1 MNNVI
6 MLEINFEYKNEMRTI
21 HPVLLVDNNDIILVD
36 CGYPNFL
43 TLLENEI
50 RSKNI
55 DPNSL
60 TKIVITHHD
69 DDHMGALYEIKEK
82 YPNIKVVASE
92 IESDYISGKK
102 KSLRLVQAEEMQK
115 NLPEELKQFGIEFC
129 ESLRK
134 VKPVSVDIIVKDGD
148 YLDLAG
154 GCQVISTP
162 GHMPGHI
169 SIYLKESNSIIVGDA
184 AVMENGKLVIA
195 NPQFALDIDMA
206 EKSLEKIISIN
217 ADYYYCYH
225 GGKYIN
231 S

>member
-184 AVMENGKLVIA
+184 AVIENGKLVIA

>member
-1 MNNVI
+1 MNNVV
-6 MLEINFEYKNEMRTI
+6 MLEINFEYNNEMKTI
-21 HPVLLVDNNDIILVD
+21 HPVLLVDNNDVILVD

-43 TLLENEI
+43 TLLETAI
-50 RSKNI
+50 MSKNI
-55 DPNSL
+55 DPKSL
-60 TKIVITHHD
+60 TKIIITHHD

-102 KSLRLVQAEEMQK
+102 KSLRLLQAEEMQK
-115 NLPEELKQFGIEFC
+115 NLPEEQKQFGIEFC

-134 VKPVSVDIIVKDGD
+134 VKSVSVDIIVKDGD
-148 YLDLAG
+148 YFDWAG

-169 SIYLKESNSIIVGDA
+169 SIYLKESNSIIAGDA
-184 AVMENGKLVIA
+184 AVIENGKLVIA
-195 NPQFALDIDMA
+195 NPQFALDIDTA
-206 EKSLEKIISIN
+206 EKSLEKIISMN